1 MILFFILLVILAVIL
16 ARMSITVAAGALVAV
31 GQLANGGQF
40 HSVTAF

>member
-31 GQLANGGQF
+31 GLLAAALIRHF
-40 HSVTAF
+40 KRR

>member
-31 GQLANGGQF
+31 GLLA
-40 HSVTAF
+40 AALILRIKRR

>member
-31 GQLANGGQF
+31 GLLA
-40 HSVTAF
+40 AALIRRIKRR